1 MSRPGTVTVTIS
13 EPEAVTRM
21 TRSQLQ
27 SFKFA
32 VRRLRLASML
42 ASRPLAAEAS
52 PTRMAPDVHAARRRC
67 THQSLNGLRLGVTA
81 ESDGRRRRRR
91 PGEPTFMI
99 GDEANLNVPLA
110 G

>member
-1 MSRPGTVTVTIS
+1 MSTGRPGTVTVAIS
-13 EPEAVTRM
+13 EAVTRM

-42 ASRPLAAEAS
+42 ASVGSLRPVRWGCA
-52 PTRMAPDVHAARRRC
+52 RRC
-67 THQSLNGLRLGVTA
+67 TQQSLNGLRLGVTA
-81 ESDGRRRRRR
+81 ARESDGRRRRRRR

-99 GDEANLNVPLA
+99 GDEANLNVP